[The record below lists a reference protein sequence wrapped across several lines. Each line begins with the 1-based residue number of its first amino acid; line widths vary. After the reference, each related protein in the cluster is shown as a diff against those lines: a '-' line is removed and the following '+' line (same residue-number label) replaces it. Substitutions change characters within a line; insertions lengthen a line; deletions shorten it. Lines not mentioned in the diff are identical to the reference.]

1 MKKNYRVVVLIT
13 LLMLILSLMI
23 SFVNYTV
30 ALRSMQQQLKTQSLP
45 LSLDN
50 IYTEIQKHI
59 IEPYLVSSMMA
70 NDTFV
75 KDWLLHDEDNVAKI
89 TQYLDMV
96 KNKYGM
102 FATFLVSEQSRNYY
116 THNGL
121 LEKIS
126 PDNPTNE
133 WYFRFKE
140 TQTQHE
146 INLDFNENL
155 TNSLMMFI
163 NFKILDN
170 SYHYI
175 GATGVALKISY
186 VDEMLRMFRQK
197 YHLKVFFVNKKG
209 DVVLTETHAKVKENI
224 GTMPTLSA
232 YKDRIMTRE
241 PTLIE
246 FEDGESSY
254 LLNSKYIPE
263 LDLYLIVEAKLDDFV
278 QEVQRVFYFNLSIS
292 LLLTL
297 VVTSIVVIVIRKYQ
311 NYMDFLADHDALT
324 GIPNRRY
331 LTERFNYMMMFYER
345 QRESG
350 YPMHLIFLDIDN
362 FKRIN
367 DAYGHDL
374 GDRVLVRVAE
384 LIRGNIR
391 KSDFVARWGGEE
403 FVVLLIGVNEEEALG
418 ITQKLRLL
426 FENDMHLI
434 QMSGRA
440 VTASFGLS
448 PVLHDDTIE
457 GVVLRADT
465 AMYQAKE
472 AGKNRVEVAAP

>member
-1 MKKNYRVVVLIT
+1 MKKNYRIVAVIT
-13 LLMLILSLMI
+13 VLMLILSLLI
-23 SFVNYTV
+23 SVVNYTV

-50 IYTEIQKHI
+50 IYTEIQKQI

-75 KDWLLHDEDNVAKI
+75 KDWLVNDEESIEKI

-140 TQTQHE
+140 SQTQHE
-146 INLDFNENL
+146 INLDFNEHL

-175 GATGVALKISY
+175 GATGVALKVSY

-197 YHLKVFFVNKKG
+197 YHLKVFFVNKNG
-209 DVVLTETHAKVKENI
+209 DIVLTETERKVKENI
-224 GTMPTLSA
+224 VDIPGLSA
-232 YKDRIMTRE
+232 YKERIITRD
-241 PTLIE
+241 PVLIE
-246 FEDGESSY
+246 FEDGENSY

-278 QEVQRVFYFNLSIS
+278 QEVQKVFYFNLAIS
-292 LLLTL
+292 LLLTFIIA
-297 VVTSIVVIVIRKYQ
+297 SIVITVIRKYQ
-311 NYMDFLADHDALT
+311 KHMDFLADHDALT
-324 GIPNRRY
+324 AIPNRRY

-345 QRESG
+345 QSDNG
-350 YPMHLIFLDIDN
+350 YPMHLVFFDIDD

-374 GDRVLVRVAE
+374 GDRVLVRVAD

-391 KSDFVARWGGEE
+391 KSDFVGRWGGEE
-403 FVVLLIGVNEEEALG
+403 FVVLLIGVNAQEALA
-418 ITQKLRLL
+418 ITEKLRLL
-426 FENDMHLI
+426 LENDRQLI
-434 QMSGRA
+434 KMAGSA

-448 PVLHDDTIE
+448 PVLVDDTIE
-457 GVVLRADT
+457 SVVLRADS
-465 AMYQAKE
+465 AMYKAKD
-472 AGKNRVEVAAP
+472 AGKNRVEVAS